1 MPILPQRDP
10 TIKLRY
16 HDYCIIQKHDGSLIL
31 EDMDADQ
38 LDIAPGDGFMAWV
51 DPVTK
56 EVTLKRIDLTA
67 VEHIEV
73 GLPIIEEA

>member
-1 MPILPQRDP
+1 
-10 TIKLRY
+10 
-16 HDYCIIQKHDGSLIL
+16 
-31 EDMDADQ
+31 MDADQ